1 MSDIMVTNSQSIIRI
16 LLLVSLF
23 FAQIKV
29 SLGQSDNSENSENF
43 SQEPAV
49 VKTQQFMVVTSDR
62 RASAAAYKILD
73 DGGSAA
79 DAAIAAQLVLGLTEP
94 HASGLGGGAFVLYYD
109 KNKKKMVNT
118 QTCDSDE
125 SEELSHLTTVSCVKR
140 SVIREK

>member
-1 MSDIMVTNSQSIIRI
+1 MATNSQSIVRT
-16 LLLVSLF
+16 LLLISLF

-29 SLGQSDNSENSENF
+29 SLGQSDNSENTENF
-43 SQEPAV
+43 SQESAV

-62 RASAAAYKILD
+62 RASVAAHKILN

-109 KNKKKMVNT
+109 KNKKN
-118 QTCDSDE
+118 
-125 SEELSHLTTVSCVKR
+125 
-140 SVIREK
+140 